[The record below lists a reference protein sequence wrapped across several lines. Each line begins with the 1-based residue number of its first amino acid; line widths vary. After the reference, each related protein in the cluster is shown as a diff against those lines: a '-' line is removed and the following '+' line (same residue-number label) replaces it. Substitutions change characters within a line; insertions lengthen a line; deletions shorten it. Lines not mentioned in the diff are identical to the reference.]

1 MRGENRE
8 ELIDKEVDVLRDA
21 HAALSKS
28 IAAVAAAREKVAAV
42 EAALGA
48 ADSAGAAKGGVPY
61 KELLDTL
68 KWRGIQV
75 YWNGTMVG
83 HDIRKFL
90 ASFEEILARI
100 AAKIASIQRTEKAEG
115 VLQRHT
121 SCLRPLNVISHLTRK
136 AELLTAWPA
145 AFQADYPDHIILT
158 PKGIVIEEPHA
169 FCAKIWSLGIFGE
182 DGAEALHPMEAKARL
197 IARSVK
203 NAVRRHKAILGHLAV
218 KQNF

>member
-1 MRGENRE
+1 MPWLSKSKRRQKYAIRSGFEGKFVLRGRNMRDENRG

-121 SCLRPLNVISHLTRK
+121 R
-136 AELLTAWPA
+136 
-145 AFQADYPDHIILT
+145 F
-158 PKGIVIEEPHA
+158 
-169 FCAKIWSLGIFGE
+169 
-182 DGAEALHPMEAKARL
+182 
-197 IARSVK
+197 
-203 NAVRRHKAILGHLAV
+203 
-218 KQNF
+218 